1 LAEAEGVQEEG
12 LLPEGAKVVKA
23 ADLEGLGKLMVKD
36 ANLRDGIRILSFRVP
51 IHVTSKLMIFLAI

>member
-1 LAEAEGVQEEG
+1 VQEEG

>member
-1 LAEAEGVQEEG
+1 MQEEG

-36 ANLRDGIRILSFRVP
+36 ANLRDGIRILS
-51 IHVTSKLMIFLAI
+51 L